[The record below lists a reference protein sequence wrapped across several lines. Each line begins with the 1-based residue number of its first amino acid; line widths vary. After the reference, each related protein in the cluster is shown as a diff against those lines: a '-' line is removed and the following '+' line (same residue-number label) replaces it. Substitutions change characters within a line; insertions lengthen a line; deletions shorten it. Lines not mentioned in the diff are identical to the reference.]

1 MSKKILLAQSVE
13 ELKFI
18 LSNIKKMDTV
28 CVPLNLSTQL
38 YCIINKINF
47 YNPINYIT
55 NDFHRE
61 VLLESENLIN
71 KIDAKELNF
80 ESHIKEYKALI
91 RFKFYSAV
99 FLIEL
104 IEKINHREKIGEI
117 YVSGWNRYIDQYS
130 SDNYFVSNL
139 VYDLIDDVKVT
150 KITKSES
157 DGISSRDERKYE
169 IKNKRLDKKKNY
181 ILMNNIGYNFKRIV
195 FFFIKKKFFY
205 NISIF

>member
-1 MSKKILLAQSVE
+1 M
-13 ELKFI
+13 
-18 LSNIKKMDTV
+18 
-28 CVPLNLSTQL
+28 
-38 YCIINKINF
+38 
-47 YNPINYIT
+47 
-55 NDFHRE
+55 
-61 VLLESENLIN
+61 ESENLIN
-71 KIDAKELNF
+71 NLKVGELKF

-150 KITKSES
+150 KITKSDS
-157 DGISSRDERKYE
+157 DGISSRDETKYE
-169 IKNKRLDKKKNY
+169 IKNKRIDKKKKLY
-181 ILMNNIGYNFKRIV
+181 SYE
-195 FFFIKKKFFY
+195 
-205 NISIF
+205 